1 MEVLQLVS
9 DTIGYKTIPLTETYK
24 CETPTSSGRRILKIA
39 ANSKVTQLDAA
50 MAQLHK
56 KYNFANFTPI
66 FSFELSKQ

>member
-9 DTIGYKTIPLTETYK
+9 DTIGYKTIPLTETK

-56 KYNFANFTPI
+56 KCNFAKFTPI